1 MLLLLLR
8 NQVLLSL
15 QSAILEALQA
25 VGGDQTVGVAVQWE
39 EPYGGRSCK
48 VGGAVSRRGRKQGRG
63 VMRKEVTF
71 SEKLTFLERIQWN
84 Q

>member
-1 MLLLLLR
+1 MLLR

-15 QSAILEALQA
+15 QSANLEALQG
-25 VGGDQTVGVAVQWE
+25 VGGDQKVGVAIQWE
-39 EPYGGRSCK
+39 EPHGGRSCK

-63 VMRKEVTF
+63 GMRKEVTF